1 MAEHG
6 DTNTSTRKL
15 VRLPDDG
22 HIAGV
27 CAGLARFLDVDP
39 LLVRIAAF
47 VLLISGPGFFLYLA
61 AWIFVP
67 SVDGTMLV
75 EQVKPLP
82 EDKHTQVVGIVLI
95 AAAIIVLSG
104 GWWWSPSRHWLVP
117 LGLIGLGGWLLLRKD
132 RDDGRPGPA
141 VPPPGGPSS
150 TPWAR
155 PTPSAP
161 TSVVPE
167 PPASSGTTEAPT
179 GAAPATGEE
188 ATDGDTAADDTT
200 SVFASALA
208 GDGDDGTPPPED
220 APTAAMPL
228 PPPAHLEPTRRRRR
242 FLGPLVFGAL
252 LIWGGA
258 AWLGGVQLQDGLAI
272 ALVILGGGFVLGAF
286 VGGSR
291 ALVFPAFVVGVALVF
306 TSVVDI
312 PWEGG
317 IGDRRWEVDEVSD
330 LREDYEVGI
339 GQGTLD
345 LTELTLGAG
354 RRREVHASVGIGEL
368 RVIVPDD
375 LNLEVTTHV
384 GAGDIDLLGRHDDGV
399 SVDLDR
405 EIDGSSRSGTI
416 ELHLEVG
423 LGHIEVRAA

>member
-1 MAEHG
+1 MAEPG

-27 CAGLARFLDVDP
+27 CAGLARFLNVDP

-47 VLLISGPGFFLYLA
+47 ILLISGPGFFLYLA

-67 SVDGTMLV
+67 SADGTMLV

-95 AAAIIVLSG
+95 ASAIIVLSG
-104 GWWWSPSRHWLVP
+104 GWWWSPTRHWLVP
-117 LGLIGLGGWLLLRKD
+117 LGLIGLGGWRLLRKD
-132 RDDGRPGPA
+132 RDDGRPD
-141 VPPPGGPSS
+141 
-150 TPWAR
+150 
-155 PTPSAP
+155 P

-167 PPASSGTTEAPT
+167 PPAPSGTTEAPT
-179 GAAPATGEE
+179 GSAPSTDEDVTDAEADAA
-188 ATDGDTAADDTT
+188 DTT
-200 SVFASALA
+200 SVFASPLA
-208 GDGDDGTPPPED
+208 GDGDGPPPPDD
-220 APTAAMPL
+220 APTAAVPI

-242 FLGPLVFGAL
+242 FLGPLVLGAL

-291 ALVFPAFVVGVALVF
+291 ALVFPAFVVGAALVF
-306 TSVVDI
+306 TSIVDI
-312 PWEGG
+312 PWAGG
-317 IGDRRWEVDEVSD
+317 IGDRRWEVDEASD
-330 LREDYEVGI
+330 LRGDYEVGI

-354 RRREVHASVGIGEL
+354 RHREVHASVGIGEL

-384 GAGDIDLLGRHDDGV
+384 GAGDIDVLGRHDEGV
-399 SVDLDR
+399 GVDLDR
-405 EIDGSSRSGTI
+405 DFDGSSRSGTI
-416 ELHLEVG
+416 ELDLEVG